1 MPPVGLV
8 ALGAGIAAAAGVAAL
23 IVALTQRPERS
34 ERSERLEPSV
44 PLLERGGL
52 GTVALA
58 VVVAFVVLVAT
69 GWIVVALAGAG
80 LVLGWRWL
88 FVVDGAK
95 AERARV
101 QAIAKWLED
110 LRDVIRRS
118 SVSPEEALELVAESA
133 TGELREPLSRFV
145 LRRRQGVP
153 LEIALTELA
162 DSIEHPT
169 ADAAV
174 AAILLV
180 VGGGAGGARLY
191 DTVDELAEAARNEL
205 ARREEIDRLRR
216 TYQRAMRRLIA
227 IVVLFIVGLR
237 FLAPAMVEPYSEAP
251 GQLWLVL
258 PIAMWLGCLVWMRR
272 LTRYDQGQRYR
283 LRRPAETSS

>member
-23 IVALTQRPERS
+23 VVAFTERPERPERS
-34 ERSERLEPSV
+34 EPSD
-44 PLLERGGL
+44 PLLERGGA

-58 VVVAFVVLVAT
+58 IVIAFVVLVAT

-153 LEIALTELA
+153 
-162 DSIEHPT
+162 
-169 ADAAV
+169 
-174 AAILLV
+174 
-180 VGGGAGGARLY
+180 
-191 DTVDELAEAARNEL
+191 
-205 ARREEIDRLRR
+205 
-216 TYQRAMRRLIA
+216 
-227 IVVLFIVGLR
+227 
-237 FLAPAMVEPYSEAP
+237 
-251 GQLWLVL
+251 
-258 PIAMWLGCLVWMRR
+258 
-272 LTRYDQGQRYR
+272 
-283 LRRPAETSS
+283 